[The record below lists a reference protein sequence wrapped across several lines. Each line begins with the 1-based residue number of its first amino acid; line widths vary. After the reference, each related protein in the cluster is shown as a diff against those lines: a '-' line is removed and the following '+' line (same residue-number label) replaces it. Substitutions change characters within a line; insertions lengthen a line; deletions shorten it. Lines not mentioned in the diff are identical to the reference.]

1 MTFTTVLI
9 LHVTCHVHT
18 LHQKEWCAGVCS
30 RGPDSSDKMSPVF
43 PVPVPAKWEHNSV
56 CAAPAA
62 GISYLSNLC
71 CNEGSGEPQPRL

>member
-1 MTFTTVLI
+1 MYVGGVL
-9 LHVTCHVHT
+9 VY
-18 LHQKEWCAGVCS
+18 VCS

-43 PVPVPAKWEHNSV
+43 PVPVPVKWEYNSL

-71 CNEGSGEPQPRL
+71 CNEGSGEPRPRLWRQARGWRM